1 MVHRIMRDPAL
12 RLVIILP
19 ARIQIPIESREVT
32 ARHLNPNPMPRPE
45 PVTRIQRRLIT
56 PNRVGSPVWPVLVRA
71 WRPEGSGFNQRVF
84 RDNLRMV
91 FIRAAFRIALELG
104 DLSGFL
110 LGAALTEPAA
120 SRTPFS

>member
-56 PNRVGSPVWPVLVRA
+56 PNRVGSP
-71 WRPEGSGFNQRVF
+71 EGSGFNQRVF